1 MESYR
6 YNERKKGGFIKYL
19 VVIVITVG
27 ITLYINSAVQKAE
40 EIDEFAERLNYEE
53 NVKKEEIEEFNA
65 PKVSSYIE
73 RALQSTVGIGAV
85 KPSGASIFNV
95 DVAEKWG
102 LRYWNYC
109 F

>member
-6 YNERKKGGFIKYL
+6 YNERKKGSFIKYL

-40 EIDEFAERLNYEE
+40 EIDEFAERLSLEKDVQKE
-53 NVKKEEIEEFNA
+53 NVEEFDTA
-65 PKVSSYIE
+65 KVSSYVE
-73 RALQSTVGIGAV
+73 RALQSTVGIGTV
-85 KPSGASIFNV
+85 KPSGTSIFDV
-95 DVAEKWG
+95 SVAEKWG
-102 LRYWNYC
+102 LRNRNYC